1 MAARR
6 SARVL
11 VVERDEALRR
21 STADILT
28 SAGYVVRAAGD
39 PASALAAAA
48 ELRPEVALVHVGLT
62 DGWELVR
69 VLRNDPIT
77 RACPIVATGGR
88 PLAAHAREPMLAEV
102 EAYLLKP
109 SEPEFLLAVIV
120 GALGGGG
127 VAERASREMH
137 VIPSPSDL

>member
-1 MAARR
+1 MSART

-11 VVERDEALRR
+11 VVERDEDLRR
-21 STADILT
+21 STAEVLAA
-28 SAGYVVRAAGD
+28 AGYQVRAAGD
-39 PASALAAAA
+39 SAGALAAAA
-48 ELRPEVALVHVGLT
+48 ELRPEVALVHVGLA

-69 VLRNDPIT
+69 ALRNDPVT

-88 PLAAHAREPMLAEV
+88 PLATYAREPMLAEV
-102 EAYLLKP
+102 EAYLMKP
-109 SEPEFLLAVIV
+109 SEPEFLLAVLV

-137 VIPSPSDL
+137 VIPTPTDR